1 MVRTLGSHVSV
12 LIKFAFQ
19 RVITLV
25 PLPQLAIFL
34 VSQLLSFL
42 MWTLHISF
50 NCLSLCAI
58 VSSSIIESKIFVAR
72 VTAHRWTSFCQLQT
86 NLTCAEHLG
95 SSSAKLPSGNP
106 LFPVSVSCCVL
117 STISYFLISPH
128 CYPFFKL
135 SLSSLSYIYR
145 LPFFLCPPF
154 PFFSQTPLPSPIF
167 PPNSPLKAIG

>member
-86 NLTCAEHLG
+86 NLTCAEHLVLVQQNFLLG
-95 SSSAKLPSGNP
+95 TPFFLFLSLVVFYLQSPISSSPLTVIPS
-106 LFPVSVSCCVL
+106 
-117 STISYFLISPH
+117 
-128 CYPFFKL
+128 
-135 SLSSLSYIYR
+135 SS
-145 LPFFLCPPF
+145 FLCPPSLTFIDYHSSSARPSLSSPKHPF
-154 PFFSQTPLPSPIF
+154 PLQYSLPIHLWKP
-167 PPNSPLKAIG
+167 